1 MKKLLV
7 LLLSM
12 VLFVSSFGAKKLYVG
27 TNAEFK
33 PYEYLEG
40 DKIVGFDIEL
50 MEAIAEELGYTV
62 KWNNMSFDG
71 LLPALQM
78 GKIDAVIAGMGP
90 TEERLK
96 AVDFS
101 KPYLNFQ
108 TGDAV
113 VVNENE
119 TVIVKKEN
127 LNGKTVGVQLG
138 TKQEEVSKKFGAS
151 IVRYDSFT
159 GALMALKQNKI
170 NAVVVDAQVAE
181 NYLKNIK
188 GVKITDTIFNDTPGE
203 SIAVKKGNKKL
214 ADEINKA
221 FDAIVANG
229 TYEKILVKY
238 FPEKKLNK

>member
-127 LNGKTVGVQLG
+127 LDGKTVGVQLG
-138 TKQEEVSKKFGAS
+138 TKQEEVSKKLGAN

>member
-90 TEERLK
+90 TKERLK

-127 LNGKTVGVQLG
+127 LDGKTVGVQLG
-138 TKQEEVSKKFGAS
+138 TKQEEVSKKLGAN

-188 GVKITDTIFNDTPGE
+188 GVKVTDTIFNDTPGE

-214 ADEINKA
+214 ADDINKA